1 MSNTTTTKQTP
12 VMGYL
17 AENFQGLNEKTPAV
31 IVNPEAR
38 PLDLMAW
45 CWAELQSMQAAA
57 DVMVCRH
64 DDIKKGDISALI
76 LNRLAPLSLVFEKAM
91 NQLYSDAKQS
101 GRV

>member
-1 MSNTTTTKQTP
+1 MSTTTTKQTP

-45 CWAELQSMQAAA
+45 VWAELQALQAAA
-57 DVMVCRH
+57 DVMVCSH
-64 DDIKKGDISALI
+64 DDICKGDFSALI
-76 LNRLAPLSLVFEKAM
+76 IHRMGPLTQVFEQAM

-101 GRV
+101 GGF

>member
-1 MSNTTTTKQTP
+1 MSRNTTPTP

-17 AENFQGLNEKTPAV
+17 AENWTCLNARTPAV

-45 CWAELQSMQAAA
+45 CWAELQSLQAAA
-57 DVMVCRH
+57 GAMQSGGN
-64 DDIKKGDISALI
+64 DINSGDFSALI
-76 LNRLAPLSLVFEKAM
+76 VHRLEPLTVVFEQAM
-91 NQLYSDAKQS
+91 DQLLSEAVQS

>member
-1 MSNTTTTKQTP
+1 MSHTTTLTP

-17 AENFQGLNEKTPAV
+17 TENFQGLNEKTPAV

-57 DVMVCRH
+57 DVMVSSH
-64 DDIKKGDISALI
+64 DDINKGDFSALI
-76 LNRLAPLSLVFEKAM
+76 LHRLTPLSLVFEQAM
-91 NQLYSDAKQS
+91 NQLYREAKQS

>member
-17 AENFQGLNEKTPAV
+17 AENFIGLNERTPAV

-45 CWAELQSMQAAA
+45 CWAELQSMQVAA
-57 DVMVCRH
+57 DVMISGH
-64 DDIKKGDISALI
+64 DDINKGDFSALI
-76 LNRLAPLSLVFEKAM
+76 LHRLAPLSLVFEQAM
-91 NQLYSDAKQS
+91 NQLWLDTKNGGA
-101 GRV
+101 V